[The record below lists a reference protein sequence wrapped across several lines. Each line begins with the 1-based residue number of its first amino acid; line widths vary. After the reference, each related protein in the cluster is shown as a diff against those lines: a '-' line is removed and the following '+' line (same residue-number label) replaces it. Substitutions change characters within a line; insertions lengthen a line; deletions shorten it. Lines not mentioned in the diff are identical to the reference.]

1 MSKWLITT
9 NQPQVEGKKEIYIPA
24 SKVHEFAGDAPTEA
38 EINKIIGY
46 RGAVLFMQRLAD

>member
-38 EINKIIGY
+38 EINKIISY